1 MPFDLKFGLQR
12 IRGRHSGSKAGMR
25 ACSVIVRGPG
35 FGRLSDVP
43 LVEGNH
49 EVQALS
55 GALPIRRS
63 QNAWLGAICLSLYI

>member
-1 MPFDLKFGLQR
+1 MPFDLEFGLQR
-12 IRGRHSGSKAGMR
+12 IRGRHSGPKAGMR

-35 FGRLSDVP
+35 FERLSDVP

-55 GALPIRRS
+55 ACTADQAL
-63 QNAWLGAICLSLYI
+63 AKCVGLGRPVGCP